1 MAATS
6 LSSSVYDPLREA
18 YGLWA
23 SAGRDGGACADAEK
37 PAKRTPAT
45 TVAIPAV
52 STTVATTSAEDPT
65 SAPLSVYPNR
75 GARAVPQDLF
85 YVSLLQ

>member
-1 MAATS
+1 M
-6 LSSSVYDPLREA
+6 
-18 YGLWA
+18 
-23 SAGRDGGACADAEK
+23 
-37 PAKRTPAT
+37 T

-75 GARAVPQDLF
+75 GARAVPQYIC

>member
-1 MAATS
+1 
-6 LSSSVYDPLREA
+6 V
-18 YGLWA
+18 
-23 SAGRDGGACADAEK
+23 
-37 PAKRTPAT
+37 T

-52 STTVATTSAEDPT
+52 GTTVATTSAEDPT

-75 GARAVPQDLF
+75 GARAVPQYIC